1 MHRNGVATMHK
12 HEATGAAVIVGGGHA
27 GGELCFALREQ
38 GWQGAIVLV
47 SDEPC
52 LPYHRP
58 PLSKTFLVGD
68 ARPDTLQL
76 RPHSAY
82 EKAQIR
88 WIGGAK
94 VSEIRRA
101 SKVVVL
107 SDGREL
113 PYAKLALATGGSP
126 RRLPQ
131 GKTPTG
137 GEPTNLHYLRT
148 VEDGLRLGAQFRPGA
163 RLVVIGGGYIGLEVA
178 ALAIGHGLQV
188 VVLEAATRLLARV
201 TSPEMSAFYERA
213 HQQAGVEV
221 RTGVQVTGFDF
232 DAQQT
237 TITAVRCGDAT
248 RRMADL
254 VVAGIG
260 LHPNTELASAA
271 GLAVND
277 GIVVDELARTSDLD
291 IVAAGD
297 CTRHPCDIAGGRL
310 VRLESVP
317 NAAEQARTAAATMC
331 GRERPH
337 RALPWFWSDQYD
349 LKLRSVGLMQGYDT
363 LVVRGSMEERSFS
376 VFYLEG
382 RRVVAADSV
391 NRMQEFM
398 VVKRLVGDRLDVNPA
413 QLADTAMPLKDLV
426 VNAQREG
433 ERAYAHSDI
442 H

>member
-1 MHRNGVATMHK
+1 
-12 HEATGAAVIVGGGHA
+12 
-27 GGELCFALREQ
+27 
-38 GWQGAIVLV
+38 
-47 SDEPC
+47 
-52 LPYHRP
+52 
-58 PLSKTFLVGD
+58 
-68 ARPDTLQL
+68 
-76 RPHSAY
+76 
-82 EKAQIR
+82 
-88 WIGGAK
+88 
-94 VSEIRRA
+94 
-101 SKVVVL
+101 
-107 SDGREL
+107 
-113 PYAKLALATGGSP
+113 
-126 RRLPQ
+126 
-131 GKTPTG
+131 
-137 GEPTNLHYLRT
+137 
-148 VEDGLRLGAQFRPGA
+148 
-163 RLVVIGGGYIGLEVA
+163 
-178 ALAIGHGLQV
+178 
-188 VVLEAATRLLARV
+188 
-201 TSPEMSAFYERA
+201 
-213 HQQAGVEV
+213 
-221 RTGVQVTGFDF
+221 VTGFDF
-232 DAQQT
+232 DARQT

-277 GIVVDELARTSDLD
+277 GIVVDELARTSDAD

-317 NAAEQARTAAATMC
+317 NAVEQARTAAATMC

-349 LKLRSVGLMQGYDT
+349 LKLRSVGLMQGHDT
-363 LVVRGSMEERSFS
+363 LVVRGSMEQRSFS
-376 VFYLEG
+376 VFYQEG

-398 VVKRLVGDRLDVNPA
+398 VIKRLVGDRLDVNPA
-413 QLADTAMPLKDLV
+413 QLADSAMPLKDLL